1 MPTERQIGDSRI
13 ATKQMKE
20 AIHQSGY
27 LLEQRVE
34 PIIARSGY
42 YVETNRIFRDPDT
55 GKSRE
60 IDILAAAAWEAYR
73 KRSPILLPMLLC
85 ECENNSQPIVF
96 FTSKSLEPLI
106 YLIFPG
112 SFHVSGIPVKFWY
125 NDGFID
131 LVSFTELVTFHHYCK
146 GEAAT
151 QYCTFQLKKDK
162 SSWLAFHSEEQH
174 DTFNSLIKAV
184 DYEVD
189 RHFKDWHLP
198 DQIDEESINIRIYY
212 PLLILQGDLYSAH
225 LESNRLLLK
234 KAKHVQFRKQFFSSY
249 TKKIETY
256 QIDVIVEDYLSDYL
270 GIVNSE
276 IEAIM
281 KVLRRR
287 KTRVLESVEKIVEEA
302 KKGGK
307 EADSYR
313 KYLEF

>member
-1 MPTERQIGDSRI
+1 MSTRQQMGDGRI

-20 AIHQSGY
+20 AIQQSGY

-34 PIIARSGY
+34 PIIRQTFG
-42 YVETNRIFRDPDT
+42 YVETNVIFRDPDT

-60 IDILAAAAWEAYR
+60 IDIRALAGVGVYR
-73 KRSPILLPMLLC
+73 KEGSFIFPMLLC

-96 FTSKSLEPLI
+96 FASESLI
-106 YLIFPG
+106 
-112 SFHVSGIPVKFWY
+112 SFTYCEDLRVSGIPVQFWD
-125 NDGFID
+125 NDGFISLAD
-131 LVSFTELVTFHHYCK
+131 FTGLEKFHHYCK
-146 GEAAT
+146 GEVAT

-189 RHFKDWHLP
+189 SHFKDWYLP
-198 DQIDEESINIRIYY
+198 DQIDEENINIQIYY

-225 LESNRLLLK
+225 LENNRLMLR
-234 KAKHVQFRKQFFSSY
+234 KAKHIQFRKQFFSSY
-249 TKKIETY
+249 KNEVEAY
-256 QIDVIVEDYLSDYL
+256 QIDVIIEDYLSRYL
-270 GIVNSE
+270 E
-276 IEAIM
+276 
-281 KVLRRR
+281 
-287 KTRVLESVEKIVEEA
+287 IVESEVEGIKKALQRKKRKVFESIERIVQEA
-302 KKGGK
+302 KKGGE